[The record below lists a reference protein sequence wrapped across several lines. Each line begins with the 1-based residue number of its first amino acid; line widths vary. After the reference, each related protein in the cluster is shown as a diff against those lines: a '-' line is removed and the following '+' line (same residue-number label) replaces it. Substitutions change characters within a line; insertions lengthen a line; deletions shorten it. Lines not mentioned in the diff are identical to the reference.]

1 MIETYDTDVKYR
13 RIDAD
18 VAASLKGDGEAA
30 EDPTLIELF
39 RKAAGDDKLKVEFAS
54 LKDANVPLLLTL
66 SEESRRMDDMM
77 RLYGMAGGMPAD
89 NTLTVNLSSPLIGK
103 LKDMDGEKKQTAAAY
118 LYRLALLSQRKL
130 TADELKQFLSESY
143 GILGML

>member
-1 MIETYDTDVKYR
+1 MEKQ
-13 RIDAD
+13 
-18 VAASLKGDGEAA
+18 G
-30 EDPTLIELF
+30 
-39 RKAAGDDKLKVEFAS
+39 KVVSREEIMERLWGNDEFV
-54 LKDANVPLLLTL
+54 D
-66 SEESRRMDDMM
+66 
-77 RLYGMAGGMPAD
+77 D